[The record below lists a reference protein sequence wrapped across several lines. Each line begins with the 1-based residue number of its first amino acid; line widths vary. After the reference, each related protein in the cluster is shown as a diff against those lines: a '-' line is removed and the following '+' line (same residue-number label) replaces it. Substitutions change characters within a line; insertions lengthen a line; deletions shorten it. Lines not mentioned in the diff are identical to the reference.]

1 MIDTIRVYVTDPELA
16 PVRAHPNDAGFDLRI
31 AEDVRLSP
39 GQDAIVGTGVHMAIP
54 TGHTGIVSLRSRMT
68 KLDIEMPSG
77 IGVID
82 SDYRGE
88 IKVSLK
94 NGDDSLT
101 VELKRA
107 ERVAQLLVVPIEL
120 PTLDFVA
127 DKQQLGATE
136 RGSGGFGSTG
146 SI

>member
-1 MIDTIRVYVTDPELA
+1 MLDKIKAYVTDPELI
-16 PVRAHPNDAGFDLRI
+16 PTRAHPNDAGCDLRI

-54 TGHTGIVSLRSRMT
+54 AGHTGIVALRSRMS
-68 KLDIEMPSG
+68 KLGIEMPNG

-94 NGDDSLT
+94 MAAT
-101 VELKRA
+101 
-107 ERVAQLLVVPIEL
+107 VAQL
-120 PTLDFVA
+120 
-127 DKQQLGATE
+127 
-136 RGSGGFGSTG
+136 S
-146 SI
+146 